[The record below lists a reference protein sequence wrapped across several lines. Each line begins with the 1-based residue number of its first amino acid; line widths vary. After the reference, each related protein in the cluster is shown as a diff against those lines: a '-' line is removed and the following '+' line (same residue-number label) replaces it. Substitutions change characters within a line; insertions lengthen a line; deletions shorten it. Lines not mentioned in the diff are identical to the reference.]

1 MILHKNDKGHYER
14 KGIMKE
20 RRAFP
25 RYPITFPFNIGLKT
39 AAGSQQFN
47 TECVDVSRSSIQ
59 ISCESQVIEVLLAQ
73 DEYPH
78 TAKLEFRMPG
88 DRSTFSILSQVV
100 THRRLA
106 QNHYYL
112 VLVFSDF
119 HEGSD
124 EQLAEDLKD
133 FEPSG
138 FKLDAR

>member
-1 MILHKNDKGHYER
+1 
-14 KGIMKE
+14 MKE

-25 RYPITFPFNIGLKT
+25 RYPITFPVTISLKT
-39 AAGSQQFN
+39 ATGDQQYAA
-47 TECVDVSRSSIQ
+47 ECVDISRSSIQ
-59 ISCESQVIEVLLAQ
+59 ISCENRIIEVLLAQ
-73 DEYPH
+73 DDYPH
-78 TAKLEFRMPG
+78 TAGLKFCMPG
-88 DRSTFSILSQVV
+88 DRSTFNIHAQVV

-112 VLVFSDF
+112 VMVFTDF

-124 EQLAEDLKD
+124 EQLADDLKD

>member
-1 MILHKNDKGHYER
+1 MKGN
-14 KGIMKE
+14 MKE

-25 RYPITFPFNIGLKT
+25 RYPITFPIIIGINT
-39 AAGSQQFN
+39 AEGKLQFN

-78 TAKLEFRMPG
+78 TAQMDFRMPG
-88 DRSTFSILSQVV
+88 DKSNFSILGQVV

-112 VLVFSDF
+112 VLVFSEFLD
-119 HEGSD
+119 GSD
-124 EQLAEDLKD
+124 EQLAEDLKE

-138 FKLDAR
+138 FKFDAR

>member
-1 MILHKNDKGHYER
+1 MKGNL
-14 KGIMKE
+14 KGNLKE

-25 RYPITFPFNIGLKT
+25 RYPITFEVTIGIKT
-39 AAGSQQFN
+39 ADGSQQFSSQ
-47 TECVDVSRSSIQ
+47 CVDISRSSIQ
-59 ISCESQVIEVLLAQ
+59 ISCESQLIEVLLAQ

-78 TAKLEFRMPG
+78 TVQMEFRMPG
-88 DRSTFSILSQVV
+88 DRSNFSILGQVV

-112 VLVFSDF
+112 VLVFSEF

-124 EQLAEDLKD
+124 EQLAEDLKE

-138 FKLDAR
+138 FKFDAR